1 MDSMGLR
8 LNVESLR
15 KGMNLFILL
24 FVAGSVFS
32 IAVTQMALTLAV
44 VFWIMIMFREKKFL
58 VNRSPFDYYFLA
70 FAIIGFVS
78 LVFCPDKGSVVN
90 YFKRILLITIVYLF
104 AGNIREKG
112 LVKTLLIT
120 LSSVMIIFAVI
131 GIWKYMAGVGGLS
144 GRLKL
149 FHHYMTSGGILM
161 IVALITFAFAV
172 VRAPRRIR
180 IVALIGVA
188 VVLLPL
194 IFTFTRSAWL
204 GLLAGMMFM
213 CALQN
218 RKVMIG
224 IGVLVAAFIFLAPSS
239 MKDRAASSF
248 DPSHPRNVER
258 VYMWKAGAEM
268 IRDNPVTGVGDIDLA
283 KLYEEYRPP
292 ESQEI
297 RRHMH
302 NNFIMFGVLWGVPG
316 LLLFL
321 ILFSRILVSEVRIFV
336 SVPQEEWLLRGTAL
350 GALGTFAGFHVAGLF
365 EWNFGDAEIV
375 MLFWMTVGLSL
386 AVGRIVARV
395 SEETT

>member
-161 IVALITFAFAV
+161 IVALITFAFIV

-180 IVALIGVA
+180 IVALIGVV

-218 RKVMIG
+218 RKVMVG

-239 MKDRAASSF
+239 MKDRAASAF
-248 DPSHPRNVER
+248 DHSHPRNVER

>member
-1 MDSMGLR
+1 MDLR
-8 LNVESLR
+8 LNTKVLR

-32 IAVTQMALTLAV
+32 IAVTQTALTLAILL
-44 VFWIMIMFREKKFL
+44 WIMIMIRERRL
-58 VNRSPFDYYFLA
+58 LLSRGPFDYYFLA
-70 FAIIGFVS
+70 FAVIGFVS
-78 LVFCPDKGSVVN
+78 LLFCPDKGSVVN

-104 AGNIREKG
+104 AGNIREKRSVKII
-112 LVKTLLIT
+112 LVA
-120 LSSVMIIFAVI
+120 LSGVMIIFAVI

-172 VRAPRRIR
+172 VRAPCRVRI
-180 IVALIGVA
+180 IASIGVA

-194 IFTFTRSAWL
+194 VFTFTRSAWL
-204 GLLAGMMFM
+204 GLLAGMIFM
-213 CALQN
+213 CALQS

-239 MKDRAASSF
+239 MKNRAVSAF

-258 VYMWKAGAEM
+258 VYMWKAGTEM

-297 RRHMH
+297 RSHMH
-302 NNFIMFGVLWGVPG
+302 NNFIMFGVIWGVPG

-321 ILFSRILVSEVRIFV
+321 VLFGKILVSEVRVFL
-336 SVPQEEWLLRGTAL
+336 SVQQEEWLLRGTAL

-386 AVGRIVARV
+386 AVGRIIARV
-395 SEETT
+395 PEETR